1 MRSVAFTIAARR
13 AFKKLPAD
21 LQARIMDKLTR
32 YAETSSGDVKA
43 MQGKDD
49 ARLRVGDYRILFI
62 EAETTINVTAVGH
75 RRDVY
80 R

>member
-1 MRSVAFTIAARR
+1 MKTVAFTLAARR

-32 YAETSSGDVKA
+32 YAETGAGDVKA
-43 MQGKDD
+43 MQGQDD
-49 ARLRVGDYRILFI
+49 ARLRVGDFRILFI
-62 EAETTINVTAVGH
+62 ETDTAINVTGVGN
-75 RRDVY
+75 RRDIY